1 MSIRK
6 KTSGGQAIVM
16 VTLALMAMCGM
27 MGLAVD
33 LGWSFFVKKE
43 AQAAADGA
51 ALAAVQEALRRNGG
65 AAGVINCGLVDCVE
79 PITPCTSF
87 TTAASNL
94 SSGCAYAISNGFK
107 AGGLGGRQN
116 VTIQAN
122 TTAPPPTAPGV
133 KDIKYWVT
141 VRTWQSIP
149 QLFSSVLG
157 NTDGAVSA
165 IATAAIAG
173 SIVPGSFYGM
183 NHEGDCLTGLAGA
196 ATPAGFNCGVDV
208 DLTSSNG
215 KTACTNMDGSSSGV
229 VAKLCAPAGAFL
241 SSQCNGSFSA
251 ALCKDPGSAKQN
263 FAGQTSNLPLVWA
276 EGGTQ
281 IRGAGWVSRNGNFD
295 ASATNWVPHPPGVIG
310 ESGADFSDPTHTI
323 PQPKLVSAAQPLCA
337 VTGGVLTTG
346 TLGPYQYYAAN
357 SSGQATGLPLT
368 IGNNTQV
375 TFDPNSTGHTVCQ
388 GTPGTPSTGSF
399 QTFTFWGGLSMGGNA
414 NTKVN
419 FGTAT
424 AGGQFVMAGTNSP
437 TGTVLFADMNGT
449 ITGNSTLGTQ
459 FLLTNGNYSSQGTAL
474 TTPPALTSAGITLY
488 QGFTEFKNAKG
499 TLTGVTSAGTAAAPA
514 LSGDENFLFWQDRN
528 NSNDT
533 LNPNDGS
540 FISFTH
546 PSASPNRRTDTSP
559 QFVLDDGGLGL
570 NMQGVFYQPR
580 GAWTYLKPGGAAAA
594 GAVTLMM
601 VTGALTCGGAGCGSA
616 TVTLLGPS
624 APITVFI
631 TALVQ

>member
-16 VTLALMAMCGM
+16 VTLVLIAMCGM

-33 LGWSFFVKKE
+33 LGWSFFVKKQ

-51 ALAAVQEALRRNGG
+51 ALAAVQEAMKLNGG

-79 PITPCTSF
+79 PITPCSSF

-94 SSGCAYAISNGFK
+94 SSGCAYATSNGFT

-133 KDIKYWVT
+133 NDIKYWVT
-141 VRTWQSIP
+141 VRTWQSVP

-196 ATPAGFNCGVDV
+196 ATPAGFNCGVDI
-208 DLTSSNG
+208 DLSSSDG
-215 KTACTNMDGSSSGV
+215 SSACTNMDGSSSGV

-241 SSQCNGSFSA
+241 SSRCKGAGSVA
-251 ALCKDPGSAKQN
+251 GCTDPGSVKQN
-263 FAGQTSNLPLVWA
+263 FAGQTTNNPTVWA

-281 IRGAGWVSRNGNFD
+281 IRGEGWVGRNGTFD
-295 ASATNWVPHPPGVIG
+295 ASATNWLPHPPGVVG
-310 ESGADFSDPTHTI
+310 QSGVDFSDPSHTLQ
-323 PQPKLVSAAQPLCA
+323 QPALVSASQPPCA
-337 VTGGVLTTG
+337 VLNGVLTTG
-346 TLGPYQYYAAN
+346 TLGPFQYYAAD
-357 SSGQATGLPLT
+357 SSGNATGAPLT

-375 TFDPNSTGHTVCQ
+375 TFDPNSANHTVCQ
-388 GTPGTPSTGSF
+388 GTPPSPTTGSF

-414 NTKVN
+414 NTSVN

-424 AGGQFVMAGTNSP
+424 GGGQFVMAGTSST

-449 ITGNSTLGTQ
+449 ITGNSSLGTQ
-459 FLLTNGNYSSQGTAL
+459 FLLTNGSYSSQGTAL
-474 TTPPALTSAGITLY
+474 TMPPALKTAGIPLY
-488 QGFTEFKNAKG
+488 QGFTEFKNATG
-499 TLTGVTSAGTAAAPA
+499 SLTGVTSAGTAAAPV

-546 PSASPNRRTDTSP
+546 PSASPNNRTDTSP
-559 QFVLDDGGLGL
+559 QFVMDDGGLGL
-570 NMQGVFYQPR
+570 SMKGVFYQPR
-580 GAWTYLKPGGAAAA
+580 GAWTYLAPGGAKAS
-594 GAVTLMM
+594 GNVTLMM
-601 VTGALTCGGAGCGSA
+601 VTGALTCGGGCGNV

-631 TALVQ
+631 TTLVQ